1 VRIKVTEG
9 TLIPQVTPRDLNG
22 VITTFP
28 ILGRQV
34 DTALR
39 ALALAVNRLGSID
52 HGLATATTDGTNGD
66 ITIAHGLG
74 ETPSHVIVCFQGAAF
89 VATCQAWNLT
99 ATAFNVRCWNTAG
112 AALTSTSV
120 TVSWLA
126 FV

>member
-1 VRIKVTEG
+1 MRIKVTEG

-39 ALALAVNRLGSID
+39 AHALAINRLGSLD
-52 HGLATATTDGTNGD
+52 RGLTTATTDGTNGD

-74 ETPSHVIVCFQGAAF
+74 EVPSHVIVSFQGAAL

-99 ATAFNVRCWNTAG
+99 ATDFSVRCWNTAG